1 MSSTP
6 STLGTVALGL
16 VGVGL
21 IGAAAASTQGSANA
35 LTQRQRARKLEELL
49 PDKALHWLSYSS
61 QGWGNTRYA
70 TPFPSSTLAH
80 LWEREMDKDS
90 HYKNVKSLSRVTN
103 RHHVLGGNWRPPD
116 HHWLR
121 PDGNL
126 SRDYTFARGLG
137 GRRRLMFDD
146 IHIPIELFPD
156 AVRLRIETVLLAER
170 AMKDADTYMTSDTAK
185 VAAMRALAQRALSAE
200 TVHEAKG
207 LFDELGWFSTSYKA
221 TWPRR
226 DD

>member
-35 LTQRQRARKLEELL
+35 LTQRQRAAKLKELI

-61 QGWGNTRYA
+61 GRYSSNRYA
-70 TPFPSSTLAH
+70 TSFPSPTLAH

-90 HYKNVKSLSRVTN
+90 HYKNVSSLSRVTN
-103 RHHVLGGNWRPPD
+103 RHSVHGNGRPPD

-137 GRRRLMFDD
+137 GRRRLMFND
-146 IHIPIELFPD
+146 IQIPIELFPD
-156 AVRLRIETVLLAER
+156 TVRTRIETVLIAER
-170 AMKDADTYMTSDTAK
+170 AMKDTGTYMTSDIAR
-185 VAAMRALAQRALSAE
+185 VAAMRALAQRALAAE
-200 TVHEAKG
+200 SDSEARD
-207 LFDELGWFSTSYKA
+207 LFDELGWFSTSYKPN
-221 TWPRR
+221 WPRR
-226 DD
+226 DG